1 MIFHVDTFY
10 SKQVRILSVIKL
22 HVQAILICY
31 ILEIINQFSD
41 INSKCM
47 RRKNTVQESTVV

>member
-10 SKQVRILSVIKL
+10 SKQVRILSMIEL

-31 ILEIINQFSD
+31 ILEIINQYSD
-41 INSKCM
+41 INNKCEGKTLY
-47 RRKNTVQESTVV
+47 RKVP